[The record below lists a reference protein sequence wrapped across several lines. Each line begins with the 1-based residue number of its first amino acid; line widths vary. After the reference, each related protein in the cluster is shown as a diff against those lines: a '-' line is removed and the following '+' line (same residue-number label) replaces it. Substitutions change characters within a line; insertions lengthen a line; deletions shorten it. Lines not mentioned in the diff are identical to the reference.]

1 MDWWQIALIIL
12 VSIIAGLLVGYL
24 LSYLIITQLLKKPF
38 VRKREPATVV
48 EEPLKSTV
56 PNLLTELI
64 KKRETTEQLTKE
76 QAKREAEEAKRVRE
90 TEKRERKE
98 AEQLAKAQA
107 KREAEEVRRARE
119 IEKQARKEAEPQ
131 AKQQAKREAEEVRR
145 AREIEKQEGK
155 EAAVVE
161 EPQEPIVPELV
172 AEIENNHR
180 IATEPWTGELL
191 PFQTGVWDT
200 SPDKVHILPANLR
213 EALVET
219 YTDIRLANSIVW
231 LSTELGRRTHNL
243 DENYMKLR
251 TNIAERLDRI
261 KPLLEQVGENA
272 T

>member
-76 QAKREAEEAKRVRE
+76 QAKREAEEVR
-90 TEKRERKE
+90 K
-98 AEQLAKAQA
+98 
-107 KREAEEVRRARE
+107 ARE
-119 IEKQARKEAEPQ
+119 IEKQARKEAELQ
-131 AKQQAKREAEEVRR
+131 AKEQARREAEEAKR
-145 AREIEKQEGK
+145 AREAEKQEGK

-172 AEIENNHR
+172 AEVENNHR

-261 KPLLEQVGENA
+261 KPLLEQLGE
-272 T
+272 

>member
-38 VRKREPATVV
+38 VRKRETATVV

-64 KKRETTEQLTKE
+64 KKRETTEQLTK
-76 QAKREAEEAKRVRE
+76 Q
-90 TEKRERKE
+90 
-98 AEQLAKAQA
+98 QA

-119 IEKQARKEAEPQ
+119 IEKQAGKEAELQ
-131 AKQQAKREAEEVRR
+131 AKQQAKREAEEVRKTREAEKQAGKEAELQAKEQARREPEEAKR
-145 AREIEKQEGK
+145 AREAEKQERK

-172 AEIENNHR
+172 AEVENNHR
-180 IATEPWTGELL
+180 IATKPWTGELL

-213 EALVET
+213 EALTET
-219 YTDIRLANSIVW
+219 YTDMRLANSIVW

-261 KPLLEQVGENA
+261 KPLLEQLGE
-272 T
+272 